1 MAAGMIVPVFLSV
14 ILAMAPTVAAAD
26 PAAACRAA
34 HEADP
39 QAHIACLESAL
50 RARKPAE
57 GQAEGEGDGP
67 VGLGA
72 EQVVAAQKPRDAP
85 LEQAT
90 VKIVSTSYD
99 NSRELGVF
107 RMEDGQVWQETEKT
121 PRYQRL
127 EPDGQYTARIVRN
140 KLGGYRMYV
149 DGVRRMIKLKRL
161 E

>member
-1 MAAGMIVPVFLSV
+1 MIIPILLSLM
-14 ILAMAPTVAAAD
+14 LASAPAVAAAD
-26 PAAACRAA
+26 AAATCRAA

-39 QAHIACLESAL
+39 QAHIACLEAAL
-50 RARKPAE
+50 RAPKPRE
-57 GQAEGEGDGP
+57 GKGETEGDGP

-72 EQVVAAQKPRDAP
+72 EQVAAAQKPRDAP
-85 LEQAT
+85 LEQAEVT
-90 VKIVSTSYD
+90 IVSTSYD

-121 PRYQRL
+121 PRFQRL
-127 EPDGQYTARIVRN
+127 EPDGQYSARIVRN